1 MMLYIPKTDDYLKI
15 LTDQQVKDF
24 VAIDFSEYL
33 KSIKEKFYSKLN
45 EEQNLRKVA
54 KSLYIFLT
62 TPDEIE
68 KYAKIMQSNSSANCI
83 HRYNIAYNCY
93 NIMILNILDPE
104 LQLINTKP
112 MIKDKLKELLN
123 ELKKFKVQTI
133 LVLEYKKR
141 NVRKIF
147 RSNIKLI
154 ANDSDV
160 HKAFISMHQSIM
172 TKIKGYAC
180 EDWIVLDVIKK
191 HSIKIFEC

>member
-62 TPDEIE
+62 APDEIE

-160 HKAFISMHQSIM
+160 H
-172 TKIKGYAC
+172 
-180 EDWIVLDVIKK
+180 
-191 HSIKIFEC
+191 